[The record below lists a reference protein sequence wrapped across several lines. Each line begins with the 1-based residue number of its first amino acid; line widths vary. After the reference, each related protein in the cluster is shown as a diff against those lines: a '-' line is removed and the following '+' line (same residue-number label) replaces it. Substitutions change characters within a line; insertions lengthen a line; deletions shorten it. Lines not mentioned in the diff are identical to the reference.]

1 MTDTEI
7 GAAIKAAR
15 IKKGLK
21 QCRLA
26 QILYMDRST
35 VSNWETGKR
44 RIYLDVAIDVADILG
59 ITLDELI
66 GRKV

>member
-1 MTDTEI
+1 MIDTEI
-7 GAAIKAAR
+7 GAAIRAAR

-26 QILYMDRST
+26 EKLYMDRST

-44 RIYLDVAIDVADILG
+44 RIYLDVAIDIADIFG

>member
-15 IKKGLK
+15 RKKGLK

-26 QILYMDRST
+26 KILYMDRST

>member
-1 MTDTEI
+1 
-7 GAAIKAAR
+7 
-15 IKKGLK
+15 
-21 QCRLA
+21 
-26 QILYMDRST
+26 MDRST